1 MWRRFICG
9 TCIAAILSVG
19 AAQAATFTDSFDAAH
34 DYLAEGVEGTG
45 WDGFIGRGPNE
56 TVAALN
62 ASGDRPGQ
70 LYIASANGWYQ
81 EPWSPLGPL
90 LYKMIEGDFIAT
102 VRVSDYAGTSAAPLY
117 HNNCGLI
124 ARAVPEDA
132 GPGEDWVA
140 IDYFPIWSCGNFV
153 RSANDDVRSEDGH
166 NGRAWNLYPWL
177 QLERKGNNFHFR
189 TSSDGVT
196 WTEMGVSP
204 LVREDLA
211 SVPLQVGL
219 YQATYSADMGY
230 AGFDDFTVEGPYVIP
245 PNKAYNPKPGA
256 GVTDVL
262 RGTGTMLSWT
272 GATTATAHD
281 VYFGTDAGAIPLVSP
296 AQDANTHD
304 VGLLDFGKTYHWRV
318 DEVRADGTVDQGI
331 VWSFTIETYGSP
343 IMNVTATASS
353 ASNKDTGPEKT
364 IDGSG
369 LTADDLHSSNSK
381 TMWLS
386 KRGGPQPTW
395 IQYEFDQPY
404 KLHEMW
410 VWNSNQLVE
419 PDLGVGAKDV
429 TIEYSSDAANW
440 TPLGDFEFTQAPG
453 EDDYASD
460 IAIDFG
466 GAVAKY
472 VKLTINSNWGDIL
485 IQYGL
490 SEVRFFYVPVLAREP
505 KPASGETGVNPQVTL
520 SWRAGREAASHS
532 VYLDTDE
539 QAVAGG
545 TATAVVVAEPRY
557 EAALNLAQQY
567 FWKVVEVNEV
577 QTPPA
582 WPGEVWSLTTADY
595 IVVDDFE
602 SYTNN
607 SPDRVF
613 QTWIDGLGFSPDNFF
628 PNGGDGNG
636 SGSLVGYDPT
646 LGDIMETAIVHGGRQ
661 SMPLYYDNSGGTGVS
676 ETQRTFDPPLD
687 WTKHGVT
694 TLVIHFCGD
703 TENVAAPV
711 YAKINGTKVLFNN
724 GVASTAGPV
733 WKQWNIPLSSMAG
746 VNLKSVKSLTIG
758 VGDGA
763 TGGTGTLFVDDI
775 LLYAT
780 APAQPPTP
788 TDPGTSGLTLLYA
801 MEGNVQDSSGKGNH
815 GTASGSPGYMPSMPG
830 YGQAIQFDGL
840 GDYVDVPIGSL
851 LSTLT
856 NSTFAVWVNSPDG
869 GVWGRVFDFGTDATN
884 YMFLTANAGA
894 GNARFAMRTPSVD
907 EQLVTGSRALGA
919 GWHHLAV
926 VIDATVET
934 QNLASLRLYQD
945 GSLVSSGATTLL
957 PKDLGVT
964 TQNWLGRSQYTAD
977 PFYGGLIDELR
988 IYNRALSESQV
999 RYLAG
1004 ER

>member
-1 MWRRFICG
+1 MG
-9 TCIAAILSVG
+9 MV
-19 AAQAATFTDSFDAAH
+19 QAAVFNDDFEAAH
-34 DYLAEGVEGTG
+34 DYLTAGVEGTG

-56 TVAALN
+56 TVASLN

-70 LYIASANGWYQ
+70 LYIASANGRYQ
-81 EPWSPLGPL
+81 EPWSPLGPF
-90 LYKMIEGDFIAT
+90 LYKMIEGDFVAT
-102 VRVSDYAGTSAAPLY
+102 VRVSDYAGTAATPVY
-117 HNNCGLI
+117 HNNCGLM

-140 IDYFPIWSCGNFV
+140 IDYFPIWGCGNFV
-153 RSANDDVRSEDGH
+153 RSADNDVRSEDGH

-177 QLERKGNNFHFR
+177 QLERKGNDFHFR

-256 GVTDVL
+256 GATDVL
-262 RGTGTMLSWT
+262 RGAGTTLSWT
-272 GATTATAHD
+272 AATTAAAHD

-296 AQDANTHD
+296 AQDANTYD
-304 VGLLDFGKTYHWRV
+304 VGLLDFGKAYYWRV
-318 DEVRADGTVDQGI
+318 DEVRADGTIDQGI

-343 IMNVTATASS
+343 ITNLTATASS

-395 IQYEFDQPY
+395 IQYEFDQAY

-429 TIEYSSDAANW
+429 TIEYSSDASTW
-440 TPLGDFEFTQAPG
+440 TLLGDFEFAQAPG
-453 EDDYASD
+453 EDDYACD
-460 IAIDFG
+460 TTVDFG

-490 SEVRFFYVPVLAREP
+490 SEVRFFYVPVLARDP
-505 KPASGETGVNPQVTL
+505 VPAPGATGVNPQVIL
-520 SWRAGREAASHS
+520 SWRGGREAASHS
-532 VYLDTDE
+532 VCLDTDE
-539 QAVAGG
+539 QAVIGG
-545 TATAVVVAEPRY
+545 TAAAVDVSEPRY
-557 EAALNLAQQY
+557 EVALNLAQTY
-567 FWKVVEVNEV
+567 FWKVVEVNEA

-582 WPGEVWSLTTADY
+582 WPGEVWSFTTADD

-602 SYTNN
+602 GYTNN
-607 SPDRVF
+607 SPARVF
-613 QTWIDGLGFSPDNFF
+613 QTWIDGAGFSPDDFF
-628 PNGGDGNG
+628 PNGDAGNG
-636 SGSLVGYDPT
+636 TGALVGYDPT
-646 LGDIMETAIVHGGRQ
+646 AGDIMETAIVHGGRQ
-661 SMPLYYDNSGGTGVS
+661 SMPLYYDNSGGTGYS
-676 ETQRTFDPPLD
+676 EAVRTFEDPQD
-687 WTKHGVT
+687 WSKHGIT
-694 TLVIHFCGD
+694 TLVIYFHGD
-703 TENVAAPV
+703 AENVAAPV

-724 GVASTAGPV
+724 GVASTALPV
-733 WKQWNIPLSSMAG
+733 WKQWNIPLSSLTG

-758 VGDGA
+758 VGDGK
-763 TGGTGTLFVDDI
+763 TGGTGTIFVDDI
-775 LLYAT
+775 RLYST
-780 APAQPPTP
+780 APVQPPTP
-788 TDPGTSGLTLLYA
+788 ADPGTGGLTLLYA
-801 MEGNVQDSSGKGNH
+801 MEGNLQDGSGKGYT
-815 GTASGSPGYMPSMPG
+815 GTVSGNPGYMQGAPG
-830 YGQAIQFDGL
+830 YGQAMQFDGL
-840 GDYVDVPIGSL
+840 SDHVNVPIAPL

-856 NSTFAVWVNSPDG
+856 SSTFAVWVNSPEG
-869 GVWGRVFDFGTDATN
+869 GVWQRAFDFGTGDTN
-884 YMFLTANAGA
+884 YMYLTTTNG
-894 GNARFAMRTPSVD
+894 GRNPQFSIRTTTVD
-907 EQLVTGSRALGA
+907 EQTVAGSHAIGA

-926 VIDATVET
+926 VINA
-934 QNLASLRLYQD
+934 ASMTLQLYQD
-945 GSLVSSGATTLL
+945 GSLVDTNTTTLL
-957 PKDLGVT
+957 PKDLGTT
-964 TQNWLGRSQYTAD
+964 TQNWLGRSQFAESNND
-977 PFYGGLIDELR
+977 PFYGGLIDDFR
-988 IYNRALSESQV
+988 IYSRALSESEV

-1004 ER
+1004 DR